1 MRLFTGIL
9 LSIALAPVAL
19 PAPELQTISIDQ
31 TLSVDRIGDGVM
43 VLKLTLNG
51 EQFQNWQSKYG
62 QNQSL
67 LKRDLGQY
75 VSQYEAYGWDMQ
87 VNQMDR
93 IVTITC
99 KFRGA
104 ILHLGGGLFEFR
116 VPKAWRGGERHDTTF
131 SFNFIQPAANG
142 VVIQNNV
149 KLTLPASA
157 SDFADDKSE
166 TGDRVIRYRLP
177 VGGIGVW
184 LFWMGMAALAS
195 GAAAVAYAFL
205 AMKAPARTAAPAR
218 A

>member
-177 VGGIGVW
+177 VGGIG
-184 LFWMGMAALAS
+184 
-195 GAAAVAYAFL
+195 
-205 AMKAPARTAAPAR
+205 
-218 A
+218 